1 MDFEKGAGLWSK
13 RNFLSKKAKMKGD
26 RHLGLWVV
34 LILAWATLAVYWDV
48 QNHEF
53 INLDDD
59 LYVTENRELK
69 EGVSWEGL
77 LWAFTSRDRSYWHPL
92 TWLSHMVDCQL
103 YGLNSKGH
111 HLNNLLFH
119 MANAVL
125 LFLVLKRMTGEL
137 WPSAGVAA
145 AFALHPLNVESV
157 AWIASRKNVLSTFF
171 WMLTLWAYVRYA
183 EKPRTLP
190 YLMVLLFF
198 TLGLLA
204 KPMLVTLP
212 FVLLLLDFWP
222 LARLRLLPSWAQK
235 TAIRGD
241 GRLVFPKQATL
252 PIIMEKLPLVFLS
265 LASIWVSL
273 GVAEEGGILLPD
285 LMVPMGLRVQNALV
299 SYVGYIRK
307 TILPYDLS
315 VFIPYPAF
323 IPLWQSVA
331 AGLFLIVITVV
342 AVRNAGRKPYVLVG
356 WLWYL
361 GTLLPVIGLV
371 QQGLWPAAAD
381 RFMYIPQVG
390 LFIIIAWSLAAL
402 RTANGLSK
410 GVAWLSVASL
420 FLTMM
425 AVTWVQ
431 LKYWKDSVS
440 LFRHALEVTPHN
452 FLAHMNLGTA
462 LAKRHQETEAIDHFH
477 KALDNG
483 HPRPEQ
489 VHFNLGLSF
498 AASGD
503 KDQAL
508 WHFHMATRIN
518 PRSAEPYIALGAFWL
533 DEKNFEE
540 SLRYSFLALEIAENS
555 AKAHNNIGVALLY
568 QGKSEEAAG
577 HFKEALRID
586 PGYFM
591 AKKNWD
597 RAMGRTTPGGTN

>member
-1 MDFEKGAGLWSK
+1 MRVRSK
-13 RNFLSKKAKMKGD
+13 REVLSGKAMMKGD
-26 RHLGLWVV
+26 RHLGLGVV
-34 LILAWATLAVYWDV
+34 LILVWATLAVYWDV

-53 INLDDD
+53 INLDDN
-59 LYVTENRELK
+59 LYVTENRELTG
-69 EGVSWEGL
+69 GVSWDGL
-77 LWAFTSRDRSYWHPL
+77 LWAFSSRDRTYWHPL
-92 TWLSHMVDCQL
+92 TWLSHMMDCQL

-119 MANAVL
+119 LANAVL

-183 EKPRTLP
+183 EKPRILR

-198 TLGLLA
+198 ALGLLA

-212 FVLLLLDFWP
+212 FVFLLLDLWP
-222 LARLRLLPSWAQK
+222 LARFRLLYSWAQD
-235 TAIRGD
+235 TATRGD
-241 GRLVFPKQATL
+241 GGPRFPKQATL
-252 PIIMEKLPLVFLS
+252 PIIMEKLPLLLLS

-285 LMVPMGLRVQNALV
+285 QMVPMGLRVQNALV
-299 SYVGYIRK
+299 SYVVYIRK
-307 TILPYDLS
+307 SLWPHDLS
-315 VFIPYPAF
+315 VFIPYPVS

-331 AGLFLIVITVV
+331 AGFLLIVVTMV
-342 AVRNAGRKPYVLVG
+342 AVRNAGRKPYILVG

-371 QQGLWPAAAD
+371 QQGLWPAVAD

-390 LFIIIAWSLAAL
+390 LFIIIAWSFAGLRVSSRLSKAVLRPAIAAL
-402 RTANGLSK
+402 
-410 GVAWLSVASL
+410 
-420 FLTMM
+420 FLAMM
-425 AVTWVQ
+425 VVTWVQ
-431 LKYWKDSVS
+431 VKGWRDSVT
-440 LFRHALEVTPHN
+440 LFNHALEVTPHN
-452 FLAHMNLGTA
+452 FLGHMNLGTA
-462 LAKRHQETEAIDHFH
+462 LAKRHQEAEAIDHFH
-477 KALDNG
+477 KALDTG

-489 VHFNLGLSF
+489 VHLNLGISY

-508 WHFHMATRIN
+508 WHYHTAARIN
-518 PRSAEPYIALGAFWL
+518 PRYAEPYIALGTFWL

-540 SLRYSFLALEIAENS
+540 SLRYSFRALEIAKDS
-555 AKAHNNIGVALLY
+555 AKAHNNAGVALLY
-568 QGKSEEAAG
+568 QGKPEEAAG

-586 PGYFM
+586 PEYII

-597 RAMGRTTPGGTN
+597 RAMSGTTPGVKP